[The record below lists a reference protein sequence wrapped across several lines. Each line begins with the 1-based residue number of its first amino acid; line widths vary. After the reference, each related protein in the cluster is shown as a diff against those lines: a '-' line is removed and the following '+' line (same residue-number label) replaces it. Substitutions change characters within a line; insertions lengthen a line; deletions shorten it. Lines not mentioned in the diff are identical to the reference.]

1 MKILLIVVMVM
12 TGGKARAETGG
23 AFERAMVHAV
33 PVCVSEGVR
42 TPAMYLARAIVTD
55 MFEKIGVTIEWR
67 FQERLCRSLSGAISV
82 QLSNDTP
89 ENQFQGALA
98 YAMPFEGTRI
108 IIFYDRVKRTVEP
121 PVVPHLLAQ
130 VLAHEIAHILEGIDH
145 HSNSGLM
152 KAHWDLRDQ
161 DRMYREPLPF
171 TDFDAAMIHRGLEER
186 ESRNRH
192 GAQ

>member
-1 MKILLIVVMVM
+1 
-12 TGGKARAETGG
+12 
-23 AFERAMVHAV
+23 
-33 PVCVSEGVR
+33 
-42 TPAMYLARAIVTD
+42 
-55 MFEKIGVTIEWR
+55 
-67 FQERLCRSLSGAISV
+67 
-82 QLSNDTP
+82 
-89 ENQFQGALA
+89 
-98 YAMPFEGTRI
+98 MPFEGTRI